1 MLLCKAEKRE
11 KESGMVGI
19 GKRKRTRRWRLR
31 LCIKKKIKIEQVNVF
46 LNGGCVRM
54 CKIIKIS
61 TTILKCNDDLYPLEK
76 WGCSSFA
83 ENKASSTPKFKYA
96 LS

>member
-19 GKRKRTRRWRLR
+19 GKKVEVK
-31 LCIKKKIKIEQVNVF
+31 IMYKKIKIEQVNVF

-54 CKIIKIS
+54 YKIIKIS
-61 TTILKCNDDLYPLEK
+61 TAILKCNDDLYPLEK

-83 ENKASSTPKFKYA
+83 ENKFASSTPKIKYA
-96 LS
+96 LC

>member
-1 MLLCKAEKRE
+1 MY
-11 KESGMVGI
+11 
-19 GKRKRTRRWRLR
+19 
-31 LCIKKKIKIEQVNVF
+31 KKKKIEQVNVF

-54 CKIIKIS
+54 YKIIKIS
-61 TTILKCNDDLYPLEK
+61 TAILKCNDDLYPLEK

-96 LS
+96 LCKVWLKFGPWFFFFIPKYEE